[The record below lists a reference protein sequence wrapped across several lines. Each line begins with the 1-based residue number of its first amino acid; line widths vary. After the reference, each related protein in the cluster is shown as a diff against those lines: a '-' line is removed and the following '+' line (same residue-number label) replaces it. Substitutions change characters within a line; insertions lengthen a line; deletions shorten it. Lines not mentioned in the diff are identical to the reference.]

1 MHGTMLAVGTVWAT
15 STSGS
20 MPFEEHVGWAL
31 GYDISAPVVPQAEAT
46 SAIAAAAAA
55 AAAEDVVERLT
66 GASTPRADR
75 SRPGSR
81 RSPRGARQPSARHVA
96 GSRSGS

>member
-31 GYDISAPVVPQAEAT
+31 GYDVNAPVVPQAEPT

-55 AAAEDVVERLT
+55 AAAENAVERLT
-66 GASTPRADR
+66 GASIPRADL

-81 RSPRGARQPSARHVA
+81 RSPRGGRRPSGRPGA